1 MSEVPVFA
9 LLGHPNEGKSSVV
22 STLTEEDSVPISEV
36 PGETRECV
44 NYAIVVDGKTLL
56 RFVDTP
62 GFQMPLQTLTWMKQ
76 YDGPP
81 ERMIEEF
88 IRTHQDDPRFAD
100 DCELLRPVAKNAGII
115 YVVDGSRPL
124 RPNDEAE
131 MEILRL
137 SGRPRMAILNLKGSE
152 TAYLQQWKT
161 AFTKTFNVNLQ
172 FNAHRATFKERIEL
186 LQALQPI
193 EQDWTPALT
202 YAVKVLKENW
212 NDRLEACADSILS
225 LLKKVLTLSLSS
237 TSTGSNQE
245 EQDKQREELKTSY
258 LDKVKKLERTCQRE
272 LKSRFLHNVFD
283 VDLVSETIV
292 AEDLYS
298 EETWKVLGATQKQLI
313 IGSVIAGALSGGGL
327 DLFFANLTF
336 GVFALGGAFL
346 GGVTGWRG
354 TRPLARFKAKFGPFS
369 KELGGYNVTVGPVRN
384 PQLLFVLID
393 RTLIYFQCVS
403 NWAHARRE
411 VETISL
417 ADGKEG
423 FVAGWDREKRK
434 AFENYLLSLQAHKQD
449 KVDKLQPKLRQI
461 LIQAMRDA

>member
-62 GFQMPLQTLTWMKQ
+62 GFQMPLQTLAWMRQ
-76 YDGPP
+76 YSGPP

-88 IRTHQDDPRFAD
+88 IRVHQEDPRFAD

-115 YVVDGSRPL
+115 YVVDGSRPP

-137 SGRPRMAILNLKGSE
+137 SGRPRMAVLNPKVSE
-152 TAYLQQWKT
+152 TAYLQQWKS

-172 FNAHRATFKERIEL
+172 FNAHRATFKERMEL

-193 EQDWTPALT
+193 EQDWTPAIAD
-202 YAVKVLKENW
+202 AVKLLKDNW
-212 NDRLEACADSILS
+212 NDRIEACADSILS
-225 LLKKVLTLSLSS
+225 LVQEVLTLSLSS
-237 TSTGSNQE
+237 TSTGTDQD
-245 EQDKQREELKTSY
+245 EQDKQREELKTFY
-258 LDKVKKLERTCQRE
+258 LDKVKRLERKCQRD

-292 AEDLYS
+292 AADLYS
-298 EETWKVLGATQKQLI
+298 EETWKVLGATHKQLI
-313 IGSVIAGALSGGGL
+313 IGSTIAGALSGGGL
-327 DLFFANLTF
+327 DLFFAHLTF
-336 GVFALGGAFL
+336 GVFTLGGAFL
-346 GGVTGWRG
+346 GGITGWRG
-354 TRPLARFKAKFGPFS
+354 ARPLARFKAKFGPFS
-369 KELGGYNVTVGPVRN
+369 KELGGYSVTVGPVHN

-393 RTLIYFQCVS
+393 RALIYFQCVS
-403 NWAHARRE
+403 NWAHARRGS
-411 VETISL
+411 ETISMP
-417 ADGKEG
+417 DGKKG
-423 FVAGWDREKRK
+423 VVAGWDREKRK
-434 AFENYLLSLQAHKQD
+434 AFESYLVALQSNKQD
-449 KVDKLQPKLRQI
+449 KINKIQPKLRQI
-461 LIQAMRDA
+461 LVQAMLNS